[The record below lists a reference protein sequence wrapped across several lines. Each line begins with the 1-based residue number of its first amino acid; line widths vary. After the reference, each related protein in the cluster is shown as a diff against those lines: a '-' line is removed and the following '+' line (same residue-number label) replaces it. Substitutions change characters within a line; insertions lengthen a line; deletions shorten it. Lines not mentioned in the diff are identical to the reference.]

1 MELII
6 KKRRTQINAKEAVAR
21 KERLPQLKEKIRPEI
36 EAFLVNYEKLFC
48 KNQKVNRLL
57 HGFSKTAAKMH
68 KLGIH
73 APLCKRSV
81 FRCGPTF

>member
-48 KNQKVNRLL
+48 KNQKVSYRLL
-57 HGFSKTAAKMH
+57 CGFSKTAAKM
-68 KLGIH
+68 
-73 APLCKRSV
+73 
-81 FRCGPTF
+81 